1 MLSLLLL
8 LLLSLSD
15 RKRGGDIAATIVAF
29 VVGERREGGILLQPL
44 SRWGEENGER
54 GGYCCHYRHDVTAGR
69 EEHTLIFNN
78 NDDANIINY
87 KIIILSN
94 NHFE

>member
-8 LLLSLSD
+8 LLLSQSE
-15 RKRGGDIAATIVAF
+15 RKRGGDIAATIVA
-29 VVGERREGGILLQPL
+29 VAVGERREGRILLQPL

-54 GGYCCHYRHDVTAGR
+54 GGYCCHYRHVTVGR